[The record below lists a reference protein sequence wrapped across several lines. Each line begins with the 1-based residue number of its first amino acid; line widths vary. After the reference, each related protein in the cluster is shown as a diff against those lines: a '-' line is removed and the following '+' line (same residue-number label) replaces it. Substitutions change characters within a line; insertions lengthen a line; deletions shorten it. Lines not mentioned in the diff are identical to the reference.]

1 MMRIMTITIRITAT
15 IQPNTIPIMAPV
27 LSCTPLHES
36 ELHELAPF
44 PDEE

>member
-1 MMRIMTITIRITAT
+1 MMRIMTMTITITAT
-15 IQPNTIPIMAPV
+15 IQPTTIPMMAPV
-27 LSCTPLHES
+27 LSCTLLDES